1 VLDELLKS
9 TEERM
14 DKAIQAL
21 RRDLTSVRAG
31 RASASMLDKI
41 TVEYYGSQMPVNQ
54 VSTVTSPEPRQLVIA
69 PWDKGMLSDIEKA
82 IQKSDLGLNPTND
95 GAVIRLI
102 IPQLTEQRRQEL
114 VKVVRKMAEE
124 SRVAVRNIRRD
135 ANDDLKKVEKAGDSS
150 EDDAHRLQ
158 DRIQALTDRF
168 VGEIDK
174 LAMAKEKEVTEV

>member
-1 VLDELLKS
+1 MLDDLLKS
-9 TEERM
+9 TEDRM
-14 DKAIQAL
+14 DKAVQAL
-21 RRDLTSVRAG
+21 KRDLTSVRAG

-41 TVEYYGSQMPVNQ
+41 TVEYYGSPMPVNQ
-54 VSTVTSPEPRQLVIA
+54 VASVTSPEPRQLVIA
-69 PWDKGMLSDIEKA
+69 PWDKGMLSEIEKA
-82 IQKSDLGLNPTND
+82 IQKSDLGLNPSND

-135 ANDDLKKVEKAGDSS
+135 ANDDLKKMEKAGEVS
-150 EDDAHRLQ
+150 EDDVHRGQ
-158 DRIQALTDRF
+158 DRVQGLTDRF

-174 LAMAKEKEVTEV
+174 LAVAKEKDVTEV